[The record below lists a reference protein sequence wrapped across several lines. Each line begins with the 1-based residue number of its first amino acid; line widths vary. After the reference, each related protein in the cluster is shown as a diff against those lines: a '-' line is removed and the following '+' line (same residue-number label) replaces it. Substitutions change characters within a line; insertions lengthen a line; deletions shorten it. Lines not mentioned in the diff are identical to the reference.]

1 MKKSIKLITLL
12 VFTLITL
19 FTSGITVL
27 ADDNSPSTFRAST
40 HDYYD
45 TNVLGITNTINV
57 KKTTDGKYIYCMD
70 VSKRLPNTSILY
82 TKGYEIKNHAISY
95 IIASGYDDSND
106 TEFFAT
112 QAALWIYLLDNGQ
125 MADTASGYVAK
136 LKKAAYSS
144 KYANDEIAMGIRE
157 ILEGAEEAEY
167 ASNKVIFEITTKD
180 VTFTLKDGNYVSNK
194 IKLNKNFG
202 GSNYDV
208 EISNQPKGTKITKSS
223 NGFTITIPEESVGTG
238 KTTLK
243 ITVKDSTRI
252 YNVYEYTPNNSS
264 YQKMSAPYSER
275 VNVEDDIKAYIT
287 KDEIVVSVSKQDIT
301 NKEELPGATLI
312 IRDKDGNEKY
322 KWVSGEEP
330 YIIKGIKEGTYTLEE
345 IIAPEGYKLSSEKIT
360 FEVKNNGVVTEVVM
374 FNTPEA
380 TEIVVVPPTGSN
392 ATTISLIFGG
402 LIIIIGSVL
411 IYKNVKKEQ

>member
-12 VFTLITL
+12 VFALITL
-19 FTSGITVL
+19 LSGNEMVFA
-27 ADDNSPSTFRAST
+27 ADDAPSTFRAST
-40 HDYYD
+40 HTYAGGS
-45 TNVLGITNTINV
+45 VLGTTSRINI
-57 KKTTDGKYIYCMD
+57 KKTTDGKYIYCLEAT
-70 VSKRLPNTSILY
+70 KLLPNANIIY
-82 TKGYEIKNHAISY
+82 TKSNLITDPAVSY
-95 IIASGYDDSND
+95 IIARGYDDSTD
-106 TEFFAT
+106 AEFFAT
-112 QAALWIYLLDNGQ
+112 QAALWIYLVDNNQ
-125 MADTASGYVAK
+125 MADTASGYIAK
-136 LKKAAYSS
+136 LKRNAYSTA
-144 KYANDEIAMGIRE
+144 YANDAIAIEIRD
-157 ILEGAEEAEY
+157 ILKGAEQAGYEN
-167 ASNKVIFEITTKD
+167 NKVVFEITTKD
-180 VTFTLKDGNYVSNK
+180 VTFTLKDGNYVSNQ
-194 IKLNKNFG
+194 INLNKNIG

-208 EISNQPKGTKITKSS
+208 EISNQPKGTKVTKSKD
-223 NGFTITIPEESVGTG
+223 GFTITIPEESINVG
-238 KTTLK
+238 KTTLN

-252 YNVYEYTPNNSS
+252 YNVYKYTASNSS
-264 YQKMSAPYSER
+264 YQNMAAPYSEK
-275 VNVEDDIKAYIT
+275 VKVEDDIKAYIT

-312 IRDKDGNEKY
+312 IRDKEGNEKY
-322 KWVSGEEP
+322 KWVSGKEP